1 MRNEMPTAEKL
12 RNDVISDTDMDMPT
26 ISTRTMQRM
35 LNDLGFLFRKR
46 KGIPHCSNET
56 TSLLGVESTSV
67 QSEKCGGSSGGGP
80 APSTMAPLQQLVGSI
95 AADMVKRVENP
106 FDSDG
111 TEFQLP
117 VESLPVVRLL
127 QPMVDGQNELD
138 YDCPDDQ
145 WDVVSLVE
153 QPQPPATPPP
163 PTPNEDM
170 PSNGQ
175 PNADPNTAAAG
186 PTKSPNV
193 SGVAASCTFA
203 AATATRDAC
212 RPQRGR
218 MALFGKDSER
228 SKMTSV

>member
-1 MRNEMPTAEKL
+1 
-12 RNDVISDTDMDMPT
+12 
-26 ISTRTMQRM
+26 
-35 LNDLGFLFRKR
+35 
-46 KGIPHCSNET
+46 
-56 TSLLGVESTSV
+56 
-67 QSEKCGGSSGGGP
+67 
-80 APSTMAPLQQLVGSI
+80 MAPLQQLVGSI
-95 AADMVKRVENP
+95 AADMAKRVENP

-170 PSNGQ
+170 PSSVQ
-175 PNADPNTAAAG
+175 PNADPNTAA
-186 PTKSPNV
+186 TKSPNV

-228 SKMTSV
+228 SKNDIRPGLLTEEQAMCLRLLQEDHADMLLERARKREFQKQVEELELLKQGNDLDKQKLEIEILQIEKEMKKAQLHRLQRTATHQQ